1 MASLFIFKE
10 IKLVMPN
17 LGYSNIH
24 PPPQNAYGLS
34 LSFYNLRTV
43 TPPVIKTLYKN
54 IKMTFIL

>member
-43 TPPVIKTLYKN
+43 TPPVI
-54 IKMTFIL
+54 ITF